1 MFFGWPAARFGFP
14 IPSFAPTGWRGMLY
28 KVNVSIGRVPFFAA
42 LRGAVV
48 VWGVH
53 TDASSRRTRWKRMGF
68 HHWDKVLVAAGHK
81 INPAAGLHFVWF
93 SVVKDQASVLRL
105 SGMKCAIS
113 LSCLLS
119 FCVATS
125 SPCRCRGR
133 GRRRWCASSRG
144 RNRRRRPPSPSL
156 RSRRSR
162 QDSRSAGLSAS
173 PSRPISP

>member
-1 MFFGWPAARFGFP
+1 
-14 IPSFAPTGWRGMLY
+14 MLY

-68 HHWDKVLVAAGHK
+68 RHWDKVLVAAGHK
-81 INPAAGLHFVWF
+81 INPAAELHFMLY
-93 SVVKDQASVLRL
+93 SIVKDQASVLRL

-119 FCVATS
+119 LLFATS
-125 SPCRCRGR
+125 SPCLCRGR
-133 GRRRWCASSRG
+133 VRRRWCASSRV
-144 RNRRRRPPSPSL
+144 RNRRRRPPSPSW

-162 QDSRSAGLSAS
+162 RVRRVRELRFA
-173 PSRPISP
+173 PSRPLWPSAYSG